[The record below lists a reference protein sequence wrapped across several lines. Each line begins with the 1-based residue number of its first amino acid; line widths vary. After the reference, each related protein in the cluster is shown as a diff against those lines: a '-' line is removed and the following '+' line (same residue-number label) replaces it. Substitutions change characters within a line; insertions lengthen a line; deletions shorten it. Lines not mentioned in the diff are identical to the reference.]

1 MTAGEPSGPSGPSD
15 RDREEACPQPLA
27 GLKVLDMAH
36 VLAGPSCGWMLAM
49 LGAEVIKVEPTG
61 EGDLLRVVDEDPAR
75 RAVGMGLGYQS
86 VNAGKRSLAV
96 DFKTAVG
103 REIVLGL
110 ADRADVLVQSFRA
123 GALDALGLG
132 PDKVTARNPRL
143 VYCAISGFGQDG
155 PRRGVRAFDH
165 VIQAASGI
173 MALTGAPDGG
183 PQKVGT
189 PVSDTSTGVMAA
201 FAILAALHERQR
213 TGRGRFLDVSML
225 HTMFALMAPQVV
237 QTVLADA
244 PPVRVGNSAF
254 TGSPTADCFRCADA
268 DILIGANTE
277 AQFAGLMKALGRGDL
292 AGDSR
297 FDAPEARKRNR
308 SALRGE
314 IESALATQTADHWER
329 VLAAAGIPASVVR
342 TLHEALQHPQ
352 FAADPAT
359 TWMESPGGG
368 PAPLPNLPFRLD
380 RQRPAP
386 PAPPPSVGADSRAI
400 LAELGYTA
408 AAIDALIAEK
418 IVGEPAEP
426 GRDAAA

>member
-1 MTAGEPSGPSGPSD
+1 MTAATKSD
-15 RDREEACPQPLA
+15 RSGEGGGGGDVLPLA
-27 GLKVLDMAH
+27 GLRVLDMAH

-49 LGAEVIKVEPTG
+49 LGAEVVKVERPG
-61 EGDLLRVVDEDPAR
+61 SGDLLRIVDEDPAR
-75 RAVGMGLGYQS
+75 RSAGMGLGYQS

-96 DFKTAVG
+96 DFKTAAG
-103 REIVLGL
+103 REIVLAL

-132 PDKVTARNPRL
+132 PDDVVARNPRL

-155 PRRGVRAFDH
+155 PRKGVRAFDH

-173 MALTGAPDGG
+173 MALTGEPDGG

-254 TGSPTADCFRCADA
+254 TGSPTADCFRCGDA

-277 AQFAGLMKALGRGDL
+277 AQFAGLMEALGLGNPVGDP
-292 AGDSR
+292 R
-297 FDAPEARKRNR
+297 FADLESRKRNKFV
-308 SALRGE
+308 LRGE
-314 IESALATQTADHWER
+314 IETVLATQTADHWER
-329 VLAAAGIPASVVR
+329 ALSAAGIPTSVVR
-342 TLHEALQHPQ
+342 NLHVALQHPQ
-352 FAADPAT
+352 FAADPPT
-359 TWMESPGGG
+359 TWIVSPAAGRT
-368 PAPLPNLPFRLD
+368 PLPNLPFKVDSR
-380 RQRPAP
+380 RP
-386 PAPPPSVGADSRAI
+386 PPPSPPPLVGADSRAI
-400 LAELGYTA
+400 LTELGYTA
-408 AAIDALIAEK
+408 AAIDALIAEGA
-418 IVGEPAEP
+418 VGEPEATAKE
-426 GRDAAA
+426 AAA

>member
-1 MTAGEPSGPSGPSD
+1 MTAATKSD
-15 RDREEACPQPLA
+15 RSGEGGGGGDVLPLA
-27 GLKVLDMAH
+27 GLRVLNMAH

-49 LGAEVIKVEPTG
+49 LGAEVVKVERPG
-61 EGDLLRVVDEDPAR
+61 SGDLLRIVDEDPAR
-75 RAVGMGLGYQS
+75 RSAGMGLGYQS

-96 DFKTAVG
+96 DFKTAAG
-103 REIVLGL
+103 REIVLAL

-132 PDKVTARNPRL
+132 PDDVVARNPRL

-155 PRRGVRAFDH
+155 PRKGVRAFDH

-173 MALTGAPDGG
+173 MALTGEPDGG

-254 TGSPTADCFRCADA
+254 TGSPTADCFRCGDA

-277 AQFAGLMKALGRGDL
+277 AQFAKLMEALGWGIWLRTAVL
-292 AGDSR
+292 PNRKPASETNPRFAAKLRACWQPSR
-297 FDAPEARKRNR
+297 QTIGSGSFRLPASRPRSCATSTKPCSIRSSPPTRQFPGWKRRRPAARRCPTYRSNSTVNARPRRRRRHR
-308 SALRGE
+308 SAP
-314 IESALATQTADHWER
+314 
-329 VLAAAGIPASVVR
+329 IPA
-342 TLHEALQHPQ
+342 
-352 FAADPAT
+352 
-359 TWMESPGGG
+359 
-368 PAPLPNLPFRLD
+368 PFWRNWAI
-380 RQRPAP
+380 RRRP
-386 PAPPPSVGADSRAI
+386 S
-400 LAELGYTA
+400 TH
-408 AAIDALIAEK
+408 
-418 IVGEPAEP
+418 
-426 GRDAAA
+426 